1 MKISVYLK
9 FSQKIRLD
17 MSFKFSPYLN
27 EIFGGNMNERWN
39 LIKKR
44 NYEDVTCK
52 IVFLILDIL
61 KYFSYFLQEN
71 RP

>member
-1 MKISVYLK
+1 MKGGVLFSLK
-9 FSQKIRLD
+9 NK
-17 MSFKFSPYLN
+17 
-27 EIFGGNMNERWN
+27 
-39 LIKKR
+39 IKKR